1 MLNRIRLVAWMWVGI
16 LGSAGMKTVIF
27 HFLVG
32 ESGYTKLRIPSLV
45 CTCGGTASTD
55 RRSRV
60 AIATKSRLRG
70 KPGRGVPRWNLRMPK
85 YFVMHHVVY
94 CNS

>member
-1 MLNRIRLVAWMWVGI
+1 MLNRIRLVVWMWVGI

-45 CTCGGTASTD
+45 CTPLSISHEENQLIWYLNFLIELCCED
-55 RRSRV
+55 
-60 AIATKSRLRG
+60 I
-70 KPGRGVPRWNLRMPK
+70 KPIHFLHSN
-85 YFVMHHVVY
+85 YA
-94 CNS
+94 